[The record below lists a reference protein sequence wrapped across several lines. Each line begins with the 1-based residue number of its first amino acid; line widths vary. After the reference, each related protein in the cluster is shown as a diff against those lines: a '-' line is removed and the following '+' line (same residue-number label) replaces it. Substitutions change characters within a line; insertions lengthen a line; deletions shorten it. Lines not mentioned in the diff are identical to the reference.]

1 MSGPERWRG
10 VEQETERALVAR
22 LRAGDTSAF
31 DAIYDAYRARL
42 FAYLLRMARRREVAE
57 DLLEE
62 TWLRLIAHPPPADEA
77 MKLAPWLFT
86 VARNLFLSWSRWRLL
101 DAERVGELARMTL
114 RAPPPPGPL
123 DDLARDERGQ
133 ALEQALA
140 RLPAR
145 AREALLLV
153 GLEGMTPGEAAAVCG
168 IAPEAMRARL
178 MRARRLLARELSD
191 AASEEAG

>member
-1 MSGPERWRG
+1 

-22 LRAGDTSAF
+22 LRAGDASAF

-42 FAYLLRMARRREVAE
+42 FAYLLRMARHREVAE

-62 TWLRLIAHPPPADEA
+62 TWLRLITHPPPADAEL
-77 MKLAPWLFT
+77 KLTPWLFT

-114 RAPPPPGPL
+114 RAPPQPGPL
-123 DDLARDERGQ
+123 DEVARGEREQ

-153 GLEGMTPGEAAAVCG
+153 GVEGLTPGEAAAVCG

-178 MRARRLLARELSD
+178 MRARRLLAHEMSD

>member
-1 MSGPERWRG
+1 M
-10 VEQETERALVAR
+10 EQETERALVAR
-22 LRAGDTSAF
+22 LRAGDASAF

-42 FAYLLRMARRREVAE
+42 FAYLLRMARHREVAE

-62 TWLRLIAHPPPADEA
+62 TWLRLITHPPPADAEL
-77 MKLAPWLFT
+77 KLTPWLFT

-123 DDLARDERGQ
+123 DEVARGEREQ

-153 GLEGMTPGEAAAVCG
+153 GVEGLTPGEAAAVCG

-178 MRARRLLARELSD
+178 MRARRLLAHEMSD

>member
-1 MSGPERWRG
+1 M
-10 VEQETERALVAR
+10 EQETEQALVAR

-42 FAYLLRMARRREVAE
+42 FAYLLRMARHREVAE

-62 TWLRLIAHPPPADEA
+62 TWLRLIAHPPPAGPEL
-77 MKLAPWLFT
+77 KLTPWLFT
-86 VARNLFLSWSRWRLL
+86 VARNLFVSWSRWRLL

-123 DDLARDERGQ
+123 DDVERGEQDQ
-133 ALEQALA
+133 ALERALA
-140 RLPAR
+140 RLPTR

-153 GLEGMTPGEAAAVCG
+153 GVEGMTPGEAAVVCG

-178 MRARRLLARELSD
+178 MRARRLLAHEMSH
-191 AASEEAG
+191 AASEEAR

>member
-1 MSGPERWRG
+1 M
-10 VEQETERALVAR
+10 EQETERALVAR
-22 LRAGDTSAF
+22 LRAGDTAAF

-42 FAYLLRMARRREVAE
+42 FAYLLRMARHREVAE

-62 TWLRLIAHPPPADEA
+62 TWLRLITHPPPAGPEL
-77 MKLAPWLFT
+77 KLTPWLFT
-86 VARNLFLSWSRWRLL
+86 VARNLFVSWSRWRLL

-123 DDLARDERGQ
+123 DDIARGEQEQ
-133 ALEQALA
+133 ALERALA

-153 GLEGMTPGEAAAVCG
+153 GVEGMTPGEAAAVCG

-178 MRARRLLARELSD
+178 MRARRLLAHEMSP